1 MQDLISNNRKRR
13 KKVLSNRK
21 LYLALSLLVL
31 VSLVLVACGGGGG
44 APTEAPS
51 GGGEGGDE
59 GEQKTVTIFGAFV
72 DEDARRFEASM
83 VSFEEETG
91 IDIEYEGSGDFET
104 LILVRV
110 EGNDPPDIAAF
121 PQPGLLSDFVN
132 QGHVIDLNDWFEMD
146 YLKGQY
152 KQSWLDLATMNGQMS
167 GVWYRANVKSLVWYP
182 VPEFKEA
189 GYEIP
194 ETWDEMIALSEQM
207 VADGNVPWCIGIESS
222 GATGWVATD
231 WIEDIMLRTTSAENY
246 DRWTRGELPFSSPEV
261 KNAAQIMGEIWL
273 NSDYV
278 LGGTSAILTTPFGD
292 APTPMFDDPP
302 SCWLHRQ
309 ASFIPAFFPD
319 DVVVGEDVDFFYLP
333 PIKPDEYPKPVL
345 GAGDLF
351 AAFNDRPEVREVVK
365 YLTTGESTKAWLQSG
380 GFVSPHEDTPLDW
393 YPTET
398 DRKYA
403 EILSGASVFRFD
415 GSDLMPGAVGAGS
428 FWQGMVDYVN
438 GEDLDSVLNKID
450 ESWPEE

>member
-1 MQDLISNNRKRR
+1 MKRWNWLFVS
-13 KKVLSNRK
+13 VLV
-21 LYLALSLLVL
+21 LALVL
-31 VSLVLVACGGGGG
+31 AGCGQQ
-44 APTEAPS
+44 APTEEPMDD
-51 GGGEGGDE
+51 GGEE
-59 GEQKTVTIFGAFV
+59 APAEAKEVTIFGAFV

-83 VSFEEETG
+83 VPFEERTG
-91 IDIEYEGSGDFET
+91 IDVSYEGSGDFET

-110 EGNDPPDIAAF
+110 EGEDPPDIAAF

-132 QGHVIDLNDWFEMD
+132 KDQVLDLGEWFED
-146 YLKGQY
+146 GYLEEQY
-152 KQSWLDLATMNGQMS
+152 AQHWLDMATYNDTIA

-182 VPEFKEA
+182 VPEFSEA

-194 ETWDEMIALSEQM
+194 ETWDEMLALSDQIA
-207 VADGNVPWCIGIESS
+207 ADGTPPWCIGIESA

-231 WIEDIMLRTTSAENY
+231 WMEDIMLRTQPADKY
-246 DRWTRGELPFSSPEV
+246 DAWTRGELPFDSPEV
-261 KNAAQIMGEIWL
+261 KNAAEIMGEIWF
-273 NSDYV
+273 NEDYV
-278 LGGTSAILTTPFGD
+278 LGGTASILTTPFGD

-302 SCWLHRQ
+302 SCYLHRQ
-309 ASFIPAFFPD
+309 ASFIPAFFPE
-319 DVVVGEDVDFFYLP
+319 DVTLGEDVDFFYLP
-333 PIKPDEYPKPVL
+333 PIKPDEFPKPVL

-351 AAFNDRPEVREVVK
+351 AAFNDRPEVREVME

-393 YPTET
+393 YPTDT

-428 FWQGMVDYVN
+428 FWTGMVDYVN
-438 GEDLDSVLNKID
+438 ADGENLDKVMQTID
-450 ESWPEE
+450 ASWPE